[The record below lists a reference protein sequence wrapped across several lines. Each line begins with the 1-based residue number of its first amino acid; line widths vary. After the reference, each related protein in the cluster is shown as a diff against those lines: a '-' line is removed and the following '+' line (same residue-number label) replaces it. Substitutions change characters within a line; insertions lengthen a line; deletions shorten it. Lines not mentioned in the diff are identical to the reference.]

1 MGEGTQ
7 SRFVYCSSP
16 LTVEKESVM
25 DDRASTANQ
34 VSLRFT
40 RRDWLRAGCAGAVGF
55 PSVLGN
61 LPCAWAAGAL
71 PAPQRRRAKSVILI
85 LLTGGPS
92 QQDTFDLKPEA
103 PDGIRGEFR
112 PIDTAVPGIQ
122 ICEHLPL
129 LASRARHYA
138 LVRSMSHREGS
149 HLPGTHKVLTGR
161 PMPLQRGSDL
171 DNVLSRRDWPCYA
184 AALDVVRPRTDG
196 VPNGVTLPNR
206 LIEGPLTWPGQHA
219 GFLGAAHDPWQIM
232 QDPNLPN
239 FREDSLALPA
249 GVTVDRL
256 SHRGALLREVTLQ
269 RGLLDAAATEQAFGE
284 QHAAAINLLTSGKV
298 TQAFDMDREPAAIR
312 DQYGRHLF
320 GQSLLL
326 ARRLVQV
333 GVPIVQANMGI
344 VQTWD
349 THDNNF
355 VKLRDRLLPPLDRG
369 VSALLDDLA
378 AQGLLNETLVV
389 MVGEFGRTPKISLTA
404 GATIPGRDHW
414 PQVYT
419 AFFAGAGVRG
429 GQVIGRSDD
438 IAAFPVTRSYAPDDI
453 GTTIFESLGLAPT
466 TEFRDK
472 LGRPLQL
479 ATGHVIEPLY
489 SGA

>member
-1 MGEGTQ
+1 
-7 SRFVYCSSP
+7 
-16 LTVEKESVM
+16 
-25 DDRASTANQ
+25 
-34 VSLRFT
+34 
-40 RRDWLRAGCAGAVGF
+40 
-55 PSVLGN
+55 
-61 LPCAWAAGAL
+61 
-71 PAPQRRRAKSVILI
+71 
-85 LLTGGPS
+85 LTGGAS
-92 QQDTFDLKPEA
+92 HHDTFDLKPGA
-103 PDGIRGEFR
+103 PEGIRGEFR
-112 PIDTAVPGIQ
+112 PIDTTVPGLV

-129 LASRARHYA
+129 LAARARKYA
-138 LVRSMSHREGS
+138 LLRSMSHRENS
-149 HLPGTHKVLTGR
+149 HLPGTHKTLTGR
-161 PMPLQRGSDL
+161 PMPLRRDSDL

-184 AALDVVRPRTDG
+184 AAYDVIRPRNDG

-219 GFLGAAHDPWQIM
+219 GFLGATHDPWQIT
-232 QDPNLPN
+232 QDPNLPT
-239 FREDSLALPA
+239 FREDSLVLPA
-249 GVTVDRL
+249 GITLDRL
-256 SHRGALLREVTLQ
+256 HRRGALLHDVIQERTALEE
-269 RGLLDAAATEQAFGE
+269 AASEQAFGE

-298 TQAFDMDREPAAIR
+298 TQAFDMDREPVEIR
-312 DQYGRHLF
+312 ERYGRHLF

-333 GVPIVQANMGI
+333 GVPIIQANMGI

-355 VKLRDRLLPPLDRG
+355 VKLKDRLLPPLDRG
-369 VSALLDDLA
+369 VAALLDDLESL
-378 AQGLLNETLVV
+378 GLLDETLVV

-419 AFFAGAGVRG
+419 AFFAGAGVQG

-438 IAAFPVTRSYAPDDI
+438 IGAHPITRSYTPEDL
-453 GTTIFESLGLAPT
+453 GTTIFAALGLSAAS
-466 TEFRDK
+466 EFRDK

-479 ATGHVIEPLY
+479 AAGDVIEPLY